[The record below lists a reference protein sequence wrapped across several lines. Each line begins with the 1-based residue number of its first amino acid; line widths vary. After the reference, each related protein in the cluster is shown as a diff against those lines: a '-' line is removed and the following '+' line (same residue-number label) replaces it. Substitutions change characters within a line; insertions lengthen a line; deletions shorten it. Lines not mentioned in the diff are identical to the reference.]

1 MILKWPDVLNLAKGL
16 SGCNADKITQLEKQ
30 NKDLH
35 AQLDQQKN
43 IVDLDTQAK
52 CSTAAKTW
60 SQENY
65 GRPDQDPS
73 GLH

>member
-1 MILKWPDVLNLAKGL
+1 VARCSGFGEWLV
-16 SGCNADKITQLEKQ
+16 GCNADKITQLEKQ

-65 GRPDQDPS
+65 GRPDEDPS

>member
-1 MILKWPDVLNLAKGL
+1 MMLKWPDVLNLAKGL
-16 SGCNADKITQLEKQ
+16 AA
-30 NKDLH
+30 DLH

-52 CSTAAKTW
+52 CSAAAKTW
-60 SQENY
+60 FQENY

-73 GLH
+73 GLQ